1 MREWIW
7 SGKPWQAF
15 RNFAIVFSFVA
26 NIFFIVL
33 LIAVVTLIIPSLKKV
48 AEPMVSV
55 MNQSF
60 ADINDAHII
69 RTIHVEDTIPINFE
83 LPVSTGTEVVLTEA
97 VPMAVNTSF
106 VLPGGGGTING
117 TVFFELP
124 TGTILPVQLDLVVP
138 VNQTIPVELT
148 VDVDIPIEETE
159 LNEPFG
165 DLQSIF
171 RPLGE
176 VLSRLPADNQDALK
190 RAIRGTSEL
199 DVDDSG

>member
-15 RNFAIVFSFVA
+15 KNFAIVFSFIA

-33 LIAVVTLIIPSLKKV
+33 LIAGVTLIIPTLKKI
-48 AEPMVSV
+48 AEPMVSG

-60 ADINDAHII
+60 ADINDAHIV
-69 RTIHVEDTIPINFE
+69 RTIQVEDTIPINFE
-83 LPVSTGTEVVLTEA
+83 LPVSADTEVVLTEA

-106 VLPGGGGTING
+106 VLPAGGGTING

-124 TGTILPVQLDLVVP
+124 TGTVLPVQLDMVVP

-159 LNEPFG
+159 LNDPFG

-176 VLSRLPADNQDALK
+176 VLSRLPVDNQDVFK

-199 DVDDSG
+199 DVDDPG